1 MRRITVCSIAEAIAY
16 AVKTINSNGTFLP
29 GIQLSFEIRDSCE
42 RVYTALEQTFLLL
55 SAKPTA
61 DGNTSYG
68 VSGVVGES
76 ESLTSIAIANLLHV
90 FNVPQIDFGATA
102 PSLSDKS
109 RYDYFLRTVP
119 PDNFQAR
126 ALVDLIEYF
135 GWSFVVAVNSGDT
148 YGREGISNF
157 ISHFERQSTNDSRRC
172 IAKESIEIPY
182 PDASDNDYDIAARML
197 LQPYVSNATVIVLF
211 GQTETAQRAS
221 RRHATQA

>member
-1 MRRITVCSIAEAIAY
+1 MAILRTACLAWSGNRKVSLQLPSPIFSTSSTCRRLT
-16 AVKTINSNGTFLP
+16 L
-29 GIQLSFEIRDSCE
+29 E
-42 RVYTALEQTFLLL
+42 RRHRA
-55 SAKPTA
+55 SA
-61 DGNTSYG
+61 TS
-68 VSGVVGES
+68 
-76 ESLTSIAIANLLHV
+76 
-90 FNVPQIDFGATA
+90 PATTT
-102 PSLSDKS
+102 
-109 RYDYFLRTVP
+109 FLRTVP
-119 PDNFQAR
+119 PNNFQAR

-148 YGREGISNF
+148 YGREGIRNF
-157 ISHFERQSTNDSRRC
+157 ISHFERQSTNDSRRR